1 MAAEF
6 VEDPETKKPGAGLL
20 GKVIAECR
28 KRGMLVLACGM
39 RGNNMR
45 FLPPLVITDEQLAQ
59 AMDILEESCDVVL
72 E

>member
-1 MAAEF
+1 M
-6 VEDPETKKPGAGLL
+6 
-20 GKVIAECR
+20 I
-28 KRGMLVLACGM
+28 VLNCGM

-45 FLPPLVITDEQLAQ
+45 FLPPLVITDEQLKQ